1 MMCMRVKH
9 RLVGFALT
17 VLTLA
22 GANSVLAGAVAM
34 PEKHAALV
42 AKEVIESGGNA
53 IDAAVA
59 AGFVLSVTYPEAG
72 NIGGGGFMLLHM
84 EGVNDFLDYRET
96 APAGASRDM
105 YLDANGDVIPNAS
118 LTGGASS
125 GTPGTVAGLWA
136 AHQKYGSQ
144 PWRDLVMPAVELAR
158 DGFVVEAHLQQEAV
172 YFMETAMG
180 KNSNFDEY
188 FGSKLVAGERFIQ
201 PDLASALQR
210 IADDGPSGFY
220 QGETAELIVAQMART
235 GGLISEQDLANYE
248 AKWRAPLMGE
258 WRNTQVVT
266 APPPSSGGIALLQI
280 LGMYSAINS
289 SPRHNSTEYVHLLA
303 EIYKRVYAD
312 RAEYLGDPDFVDVP
326 QQALLANNYLHDRAA
341 EVNLA
346 AISVTADV
354 TFGALE
360 SPQTTHF
367 SIVDNAGN
375 AVSNTYTLNW
385 SFGSGN
391 VVEGGGFLLN
401 NEMDDFSAKPGV
413 PNIYGVIG
421 GEANAIAPNKRMLS
435 SMTPSLVL
443 VNGKVDFVSGT
454 PGGSTIITSVA
465 QTILNRYV
473 FGQNALESV
482 SSSRFHH
489 QLFPENHLLMSE
501 SLPDEAMS
509 ELSDL
514 GYSHSVEWLGDLQVV
529 AKQGDT
535 YEAAADPRGRGVAL
549 SF

>member
-1 MMCMRVKH
+1 MRVKH

>member
-1 MMCMRVKH
+1 MCMRVKC
-9 RLVGFALT
+9 RLIGFALT
-17 VLTLA
+17 VLTLS
-22 GANSVLAGAVAM
+22 GANSALAGAVAM
-34 PEKHAALV
+34 PEKHAALI

-84 EGVNDFLDYRET
+84 VGVNDFLDYRET
-96 APAGASRDM
+96 APAEASRDM

-136 AHQKYGSQ
+136 AHQKYGSK

-158 DGFVVEAHLQQEAV
+158 DGFIVEAHLQQEAR

-180 KNSNFDEY
+180 KNSNFNEY

-201 PDLASALQR
+201 PDLAAALQR

-220 QGETAELIVAQMART
+220 QGETAELIVAQMVRT
-235 GGLISEQDLANYE
+235 GGLISEQDLAHYE
-248 AKWRAPLMGE
+248 AKWRTPLMGE

-280 LGMYSAINS
+280 LGMYSAINGT
-289 SPRHNSTEYVHLLA
+289 PRHNSTEYVHLLA

-391 VVEGGGFLLN
+391 VVEGAGFLLN

-443 VNGKVDFVSGT
+443 VDGKVDFVSGT

-501 SLPDEAMS
+501 SLADPVMS
-509 ELSDL
+509 ELTDL

-529 AKQGDT
+529 AKRGDA

>member
-1 MMCMRVKH
+1 MSVSIKQK
-9 RLVGFALT
+9 LVGVALAF
-17 VLTLA
+17 VALSF
-22 GANSVLAGAVAM
+22 ANSSVAGAVAM
-34 PEKHAALV
+34 PEKHAAAV

-53 IDAAVA
+53 VDAAVA

-84 EGVNDFLDYRET
+84 DGVNDFLDYRET
-96 APAGASRDM
+96 APADASRDM
-105 YLDANGDVIPNAS
+105 YLNASGEVIPNAS

-136 AHQKYGSQ
+136 AHQKYGSK
-144 PWRDLVMPAVELAR
+144 PWRDLVMPAVRLAR
-158 DGFVVEAHLQQEAV
+158 EGFIVEAHLEQEAS

-180 KNSNFDEY
+180 RDSNFYDY
-188 FGSKLVAGERFIQ
+188 FGAQLITGERFKQ
-201 PDLASALQR
+201 PSLAETLQR
-210 IADDGPSGFY
+210 IADQGPDGFY
-220 QGETAELIVAQMART
+220 KGKTAELIVAQMART
-235 GGLISEQDLANYE
+235 GGLVSKLDLANYHV
-248 AKWRAPLMGE
+248 KWRTPLVGE
-258 WRNTQVVT
+258 WQGTQVVT

-280 LGMYSAINS
+280 LGMYAQVNNS
-289 SPRHNSTEYVHLLA
+289 PSHNSADYVHQLA

-312 RAEYLGDPDFVDVP
+312 RAEYLGDPDFVSVP
-326 QQALLANNYLHDRAA
+326 QQALLADEYIKARAS
-341 EVNLA
+341 EVNHS
-346 AISVTADV
+346 AISETADISY
-354 TFGALE
+354 GSLE

-391 VVEGGGFLLN
+391 VVEGAGFLLN

-421 GEANAIAPNKRMLS
+421 GEANAIEPNKRMLS

-443 VNGKVDFVSGT
+443 VEGKVDFVSGT

-473 FGQNALESV
+473 FGQNAEESV

-489 QLFPENHLLMSE
+489 QLFPKNHLLMSE
-501 SLPDEAMS
+501 ALSEEAMS
-509 ELSDL
+509 YLAEL

-529 AKQGDT
+529 AREGDT
-535 YEAAADPRGRGVAL
+535 YHAAADPRGRGIAL

>member
-1 MMCMRVKH
+1 
-9 RLVGFALT
+9 
-17 VLTLA
+17 
-22 GANSVLAGAVAM
+22 M

>member
-1 MMCMRVKH
+1 MGRW
-9 RLVGFALT
+9 
-17 VLTLA
+17 
-22 GANSVLAGAVAM
+22 
-34 PEKHAALV
+34 
-42 AKEVIESGGNA
+42 
-53 IDAAVA
+53 
-59 AGFVLSVTYPEAG
+59 Y
-72 NIGGGGFMLLHM
+72 
-84 EGVNDFLDYRET
+84 
-96 APAGASRDM
+96 
-105 YLDANGDVIPNAS
+105 ANG
-118 LTGGASS
+118 L
-125 GTPGTVAGLWA
+125 
-136 AHQKYGSQ
+136 KK
-144 PWRDLVMPAVELAR
+144 EL
-158 DGFVVEAHLQQEAV
+158 
-172 YFMETAMG
+172 
-180 KNSNFDEY
+180 S
-188 FGSKLVAGERFIQ
+188 
-201 PDLASALQR
+201 
-210 IADDGPSGFY
+210 
-220 QGETAELIVAQMART
+220 
-235 GGLISEQDLANYE
+235 
-248 AKWRAPLMGE
+248 
-258 WRNTQVVT
+258 
-266 APPPSSGGIALLQI
+266 
-280 LGMYSAINS
+280 
-289 SPRHNSTEYVHLLA
+289 VHLLA

-391 VVEGGGFLLN
+391 VVEGAGFLLN

-443 VNGKVDFVSGT
+443 VDGKVDFVSGT

-501 SLPDEAMS
+501 SLADPVMS
-509 ELSDL
+509 ELTDL

-529 AKQGDT
+529 AKRGEA